1 MRYAMDRNTY
11 MPIVVADYIKRHR
24 QFLDDKFLVLA
35 TDDIRRQLED
45 YAECDPNSNLWRSLL
60 DALKAEQEERATRQA
75 RKIRLC
81 PVCGKPLEVMSI
93 TSNRHSPGGFDVI
106 ARCQNCHSNYEWYKG
121 DQFTAT
127 FADGFP
133 SFAARAAG
141 NSTAGDILAKQF
153 QGDGDLKAFGR
164 WYANSGAEIGD
175 TVRVTF
181 TAPDVVLF
189 ELLK

>member
-1 MRYAMDRNTY
+1 MPKTGDYYTVSLKEAHMDWGRHRYTHTRERIEGEGYVQIPKRYAEMY
-11 MPIVVADYIKRHR
+11 GIH
-24 QFLDDKFLVLA
+24 
-35 TDDIRRQLED
+35 
-45 YAECDPNSNLWRSLL
+45 
-60 DALKAEQEERATRQA
+60 
-75 RKIRLC
+75 
-81 PVCGKPLEVMSI
+81 
-93 TSNRHSPGGFDVI
+93 
-106 ARCQNCHSNYEWYKG
+106 KG

-133 SFAARAAG
+133 SFAARTAG